1 MKHSMRLGPV
11 NFADVM
17 FPDKDIE
24 KANEARK
31 GGEHPRKS
39 SLTRRK
45 GKLGAHLE
53 EKKTTANSSR
63 GADPPRRQKKI
74 ESAVQGCIP

>member
-45 GKLGAHLE
+45 GKLGAFLE
-53 EKKTTANSSR
+53 EKKKSANR
-63 GADPPRRQKKI
+63 GRRDDHPVGRRK
-74 ESAVQGCIP
+74 